1 MKHRMLSE
9 KRMVCG
15 GAALLLC
22 LSALLSCASQDGTG
36 VQTQAAADTQSPA
49 VTEETAPLITS
60 GNPADLDLGG
70 ETIHLWYTTGWDSY
84 TDIAGAQ
91 SGEVLDDAV
100 YAQNLA
106 VQEKL
111 NCVIDFQDPGV
122 AQADC
127 TTAISTQLLADDT
140 TYDVFCP
147 TQWSGVKLIP
157 QGLYLNIVDMPYIS
171 FNEAW
176 WDLAYMQEMSM
187 GQNQLYA
194 LVGDCTIDRTRYLSC
209 VYYNKQMYG
218 NLFEDPD
225 GLYQTVLD
233 GKWTYDTLKSIS
245 ETVYS
250 DINGNSKADEED
262 VIGARLCWNQDIMA
276 LQFCTGVPLT
286 ERDADNIPQLIANS
300 EKMVDVVNRLY
311 NVVFETTG
319 IVYGKEREPKENEI
333 ASKQFSEDRSMFY
346 FGQLQSAEYL
356 REMKSDYGVIPTPKL
371 DEAQEQ
377 YYSYVFEV
385 MRFMAL
391 PYNCQKSAA
400 VCAMLE
406 EMAFEGYQNVSPVYY
421 ETVIKNKYTRDD
433 VSARM
438 IDLVRDG
445 MLTDIARI
453 HMSSWNSVA
462 LLVRDTLFYNKKSSD
477 FTSLYEKQRKKI
489 ESEGEKFIAGF
500 LENT

>member
-1 MKHRMLSE
+1 MKKPCMT
-9 KRMVCG
+9 
-15 GAALLLC
+15 ALAVLLC
-22 LSALLSCASQDGTG
+22 LGALVSCGTDGSTPA
-36 VQTQAAADTQSPA
+36 VTDDTAADTV
-49 VTEETAPLITS
+49 VTTAETEPEITS

-91 SGEVLDDAV
+91 SGDVLDDAV

-127 TTAISTQLLADDT
+127 TTAISTMLLADDT

-157 QGLYLNIVDMPYIS
+157 QGLFLNIVDMPYIS
-171 FNEAW
+171 FDAAW

-194 LVGDCTIDRTRYLSC
+194 LVGDATIDRMRYLSC
-209 VYYNKQMYG
+209 VYYNKQMYQ
-218 NLFEDPD
+218 NLFDSAD

-233 GKWTYDTLKSIS
+233 GKWTYDTFKSIS
-245 ETVYS
+245 EVVYS

-262 VIGARLCWNQDIMA
+262 IIGTRLCWNQDIMA

-286 ERDADNIPQLIANS
+286 ERDANNIPQLVADS
-300 EKMVDVVNRLY
+300 EKMIDVVNRLY
-311 NVVFETTG
+311 NVAFETTG
-319 IVYGKEREPKENEI
+319 IVYGKEREPRENEI
-333 ASKQFSEDRSMFY
+333 ASKQFIEDRSMFY

-356 REMKSDYGVIPTPKL
+356 RDMKSDYGVIPTPKL

-391 PYNCQKSAA
+391 PYNCQKSEA

-433 VSARM
+433 VSSQM

-453 HMSSWNSVA
+453 HMSSWSSISC
-462 LLVRDTLFYNKKSSD
+462 LVRDTLFFNKKSHD
-477 FTSLYEKQRKKI
+477 FSSEFEKQRKKI
-489 ESEGEKFIAGF
+489 EKGGEDFIAGF

>member
-1 MKHRMLSE
+1 MKKPCMN
-9 KRMVCG
+9 
-15 GAALLLC
+15 ALAVLLC
-22 LSALLSCASQDGTG
+22 LSALVSCGTDGSTPA
-36 VQTQAAADTQSPA
+36 VTDDTAADTV
-49 VTEETAPLITS
+49 VTTAETEPEITS

-91 SGEVLDDAV
+91 SGDVLDDAV

-127 TTAISTQLLADDT
+127 TTAISTMLLADDT

-157 QGLYLNIVDMPYIS
+157 QGLFLNIIDMPYIS
-171 FNEAW
+171 FDAAW

-194 LVGDCTIDRTRYLSC
+194 LVGDATIDRMRYLSC
-209 VYYNKQMYG
+209 VYYNKQLYQ
-218 NLFEDPD
+218 NLFDSAD

-233 GKWTYDTLKSIS
+233 GKWTYDTFKSIS
-245 ETVYS
+245 EAVYS

-262 VIGARLCWNQDIMA
+262 IIGTRLCWNQDIMA

-286 ERDADNIPQLIANS
+286 ERDANNIPQLVADS
-300 EKMVDVVNRLY
+300 EKMIDVVNRLY
-311 NVVFETTG
+311 NVAFETTG
-319 IVYGKEREPKENEI
+319 IVYGKEREPRENEI
-333 ASKQFSEDRSMFY
+333 ASKQFIEDRSMFY

-356 REMKSDYGVIPTPKL
+356 RDMKSDYGVIPTPKL

-391 PYNCQKSAA
+391 PYNCKKSEA

-433 VSARM
+433 VSSQM

-453 HMSSWNSVA
+453 HMSSWSGISC
-462 LLVRDTLFYNKKSSD
+462 LVRDTLFFNKKSHD
-477 FTSLYEKQRKKI
+477 FSSEFEKQRKKI
-489 ESEGEKFIAGF
+489 EKGGEDFIAGF

>member
-1 MKHRMLSE
+1 MK
-9 KRMVCG
+9 KPCTT
-15 GAALLLC
+15 ALAMLLC
-22 LSALLSCASQDGTG
+22 LGALVSCGTEG
-36 VQTQAAADTQSPA
+36 STPA
-49 VTEETAPLITS
+49 VTDDTAAENVVTTAVTEPEITS

-84 TDIAGAQ
+84 TDLAGAQ
-91 SGEVLDDAV
+91 SGEVLDDAI

-122 AQADC
+122 AQGDC
-127 TTAISTQLLADDT
+127 TTAISTLLLADDT

-157 QGLYLNIVDMPYIS
+157 QGLFLNIVDMPYIS
-171 FNEAW
+171 FDESW
-176 WDLAYMQEMSM
+176 WDLAYMQEMNM

-209 VYYNKQMYG
+209 VYYNKQLYQ
-218 NLFEDPD
+218 NLFDSAD

-250 DINGNSKADEED
+250 DINGNSKADEDD

-286 ERDADNIPQLIANS
+286 ERDTDNIPHLIADS
-300 EKMVDVVNRLY
+300 EQMIDIVNRLY
-311 NVVFETTG
+311 TVAFETTG
-319 IVYGKEREPKENEI
+319 ILYGKEREPKENEI

-356 REMKSDYGVIPTPKL
+356 RDMKSDYGVIPTPKL

-391 PYNCQKSAA
+391 PYNCQKSAS

-406 EMAFEGYQNVSPVYY
+406 EMAFEGYQNVSPIYY
-421 ETVIKNKYTRDD
+421 ETVIKNKYTRDNA
-433 VSARM
+433 SGQM

-453 HMSSWNSVA
+453 HMSSWSGVS
-462 LLVRDTLFYNKKSSD
+462 LLVRDTLFFNKKSHDYASE
-477 FTSLYEKQRKKI
+477 FEKQRKKI
-489 ESEGEKFIAGF
+489 EKGGEEFIAGF